1 MNMFA
6 KILIKG
12 ELETVTG
19 LHIGTGGAYSA
30 IGAADSPVIR
40 DVITGDP
47 MIPASSLKGKLRSLL
62 ARKYNDSRRNVEDD
76 CKEIKELFGAM
87 KSPSR
92 LIFSDMYLTAESKKQ
107 LSAAG
112 INTPTE
118 IKFENTIIRLSGI
131 ANPRQIERVIRSCKF
146 GMNIIYDAKDISEAE
161 NDIKLLCDG
170 MKLLQYDYLGGH
182 GSRGYGKVRFTGLSA
197 QTVSGEDS
205 EELDQLIGRLNDELN
220 GVCDE
225 I

>member
-1 MNMFA
+1 MFA

-47 MIPASSLKGKLRSLL
+47 MIPGSSLKGKLRSLL

-92 LIFSDMYLTAESKKQ
+92 LIFSDMYMTEESKKQ
-107 LSAAG
+107 LASAG

-131 ANPRQIERVIRSCKF
+131 ANPRQIERVIRFCRF
-146 GMNIIYDAKDISEAE
+146 GMDIIYDANDISEAE
-161 NDIKLLCDG
+161 SDIKLLCDG
-170 MKLLQYDYLGGH
+170 MKLIQYDYLGGH
-182 GSRGYGKVRFTGLSA
+182 GSRGYGKVRFTDLSA
-197 QTVSGEDS
+197 EVVSGDDS
-205 EELDQLIGRLNDELN
+205 VELGQLISRINNELN
-220 GVCDE
+220 GVCNE
-225 I
+225 V

>member
-1 MNMFA
+1 MFA

-47 MIPASSLKGKLRSLL
+47 MIPGSSLKGKLRSLL
-62 ARKYNDSRRNVEDD
+62 ARKYNDSIRNPDED

-92 LIFSDMYLTAESKKQ
+92 LIFSDMYMTEESKKQ
-107 LSAAG
+107 LASAG

-118 IKFENTIIRLSGI
+118 IKFENTINRLSAI
-131 ANPRQIERVIRSCKF
+131 ANPRQIERVIRSCRF
-146 GMNIIYDAKDISEAE
+146 EMDIIYDAKDISEAE
-161 NDIKLLCDG
+161 SDIKLLCDG
-170 MKLLQYDYLGGH
+170 MKLIQYDYLGGH
-182 GSRGYGKVRFTGLSA
+182 GSRGYGKVRFTDLSA
-197 QTVSGEDS
+197 QVVSGDDS
-205 EELDQLIGRLNDELN
+205 DELDLLISRINNELN
-220 GVCDE
+220 GVCNE
-225 I
+225 V

>member
-1 MNMFA
+1 MFA

-47 MIPASSLKGKLRSLL
+47 MIPGSSLKGKLRSLL
-62 ARKYNDSRRNVEDD
+62 ARKYNDSIRNPEED

-92 LIFSDMYLTAESKKQ
+92 LIFSDMYMTEESKKQ
-107 LSAAG
+107 LASAG

-118 IKFENTIIRLSGI
+118 IKFENTINRLSAI
-131 ANPRQIERVIRSCKF
+131 ANPRQIERVIRSCRF
-146 GMNIIYDAKDISEAE
+146 EMDIIYDAKDISCA
-161 NDIKLLCDG
+161 
-170 MKLLQYDYLGGH
+170 M
-182 GSRGYGKVRFTGLSA
+182 V
-197 QTVSGEDS
+197 
-205 EELDQLIGRLNDELN
+205 
-220 GVCDE
+220 
-225 I
+225 

>member
-1 MNMFA
+1 MFA

-40 DVITGDP
+40 DVITGAP
-47 MIPASSLKGKLRSLL
+47 MIPGSSLKGKIRSIL
-62 ARKYNDSRRNVEDD
+62 ARKYNDSVRNPEDD
-76 CKEIKELFGAM
+76 CSQIRDLFGAM

-92 LIFSDMYLTAESKKQ
+92 LIFSDMYMTDASRKQ
-107 LSAAG
+107 LAEAG

-118 IKFENTIIRLSGI
+118 VKFENTINRLSAI
-131 ANPRQIERVIRSCKF
+131 ANPRQIERVIRSCRF
-146 GMNIIYDAKDISEAE
+146 GMDIIYDAKDISEAE
-161 NDIKLLCDG
+161 KDIMLLCDG

-182 GSRGYGKVRFTGLSA
+182 GSRGYGKVRFARLSA
-197 QTVSGEDS
+197 QVVSGDDN
-205 EELDQLIGRLNDELN
+205 EELDKMIDRINIELN
-220 GVCDE
+220 GVCNE
-225 I
+225 V

>member
-1 MNMFA
+1 MFA

-47 MIPASSLKGKLRSLL
+47 MIPGSSLKGKLRSLL

-76 CKEIKELFGAM
+76 CEEIKELFGAM

-92 LIFSDMYLTAESKKQ
+92 LIFSDMYMTEESKKQ
-107 LSAAG
+107 LASAG

-131 ANPRQIERVIRSCKF
+131 ANPRQIERVIRSCRF
-146 GMNIIYDAKDISEAE
+146 GMDIIYDANDISEAE
-161 NDIKLLCDG
+161 SDIKLLCDG
-170 MKLLQYDYLGGH
+170 MKLIQYDYLGGH
-182 GSRGYGKVRFTGLSA
+182 GSRGYGKVRFTDLSA
-197 QTVSGEDS
+197 EVVSGDDS
-205 EELDQLIGRLNDELN
+205 VELDQLISRINNELN
-220 GVCDE
+220 GVCNE
-225 I
+225 V